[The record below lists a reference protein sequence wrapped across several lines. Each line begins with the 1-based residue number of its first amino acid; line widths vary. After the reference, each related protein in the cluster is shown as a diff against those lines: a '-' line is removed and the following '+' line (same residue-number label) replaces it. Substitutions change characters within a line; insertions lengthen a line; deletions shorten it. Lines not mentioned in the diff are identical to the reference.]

1 MFEENLNC
9 FYTRYHETFTTHEKV
24 IKHIHK
30 HDGGTESMFFVKYLI
45 DILEKEEKDE
55 KNELSM
61 AEKMGVGESF
71 GYFETREP
79 KP

>member
-1 MFEENLNC
+1 
-9 FYTRYHETFTTHEKV
+9 
-24 IKHIHK
+24 
-30 HDGGTESMFFVKYLI
+30 MFFVKYLI